1 MHGGIFSMGNLVL
14 HAELRPFESIYH
26 HLGTE
31 WVQPPDMAFHEAAL
45 HELVR
50 D

>member
-1 MHGGIFSMGNLVL
+1 MHEAIFSLGNLVL
-14 HAELRPFESIYH
+14 HAELRPFESIYRH
-26 HLGTE
+26 FAAG

-45 HELVR
+45 RELVR